1 MAFNCNETPT
11 LLSLD
16 SIVLMTKEDGNSFSE
31 DPENTVWYIDTNTEL
46 AVMVHPAFCMMFYNS
61 DMGIEGMCDLDC
73 VTDLS
78 AMLDNYGR
86 DTSSMVW
93 REIGIDQ
100 VDFHFIS

>member
-16 SIVLMTKEDGNSFSE
+16 SIVRYVKEERSSFVE
-31 DPENTVWYIDTNTEL
+31 DPESTIWYIDADNEL

-78 AMLDNYGR
+78 AMLDNYGL

-100 VDFHFIS
+100 IDYHFVN